1 MRCHKSAGALACS
14 VSEDWTLVE
23 GTPDAPSCTIDTIE
37 SLVSNIWLAADTLLA
52 GLGELLVTPG
62 TELAGGT

>member
-37 SLVSNIWLAADTLLA
+37 SLVSNMPAAAQAVYKSIGKKIT
-52 GLGELLVTPG
+52 GK
-62 TELAGGT
+62 